1 MKINIGPN
9 TLNKILGISL
19 LIFSV
24 SFIAACSGGKPDK
37 GKTMPVPVL
46 VASVSKETVPVQINA
61 IGNIEAYSTV
71 SIKARVNGEL
81 TAVHFQEGKD
91 VNKGDLLFTIDPR
104 PYKAA
109 LDSAKANLL
118 KDTALYKKAEE
129 DEKRYS
135 ELYKEQLVSR
145 SQYEQI
151 FANAEAL
158 KATVEADKAA
168 VENAELQLSYC
179 TIHAPI
185 SGKTG
190 SLLFNKGNQIKANDD
205 KAMVV
210 INQLQPTYVNF
221 SVPEQNFPEIKKYM
235 SKGSLKIEA
244 VVAKDYQDT
253 EKGTLSFIDNAVDA
267 STGTIRIKGTFAN
280 KSKRLWPGQ
289 FVNVV
294 MTLTTQPD
302 AIVVPL
308 QAVQTGQSGQY
319 VFVVKND
326 MTVEMRPVVANRS
339 FNDKAV
345 IEKGLQPNEKVVTD
359 GQMKLIPGVKIE
371 IKDGKNSKEIKE
383 KQGSKQ

>member
-1 MKINIGPN
+1 MKIKSIVPG
-9 TLNKILGISL
+9 SR
-19 LIFSV
+19 V
-24 SFIAACSGGKPDK
+24 FIALALLTALLPACSGDKSAQGKRP
-37 GKTMPVPVL
+37 PVPVTIGI
-46 VASVSKETVPVQINA
+46 VIKQSIPVQIRA
-61 IGNIEAYSTV
+61 IGNVEAYSTV

-81 TAVHFQEGKD
+81 TGVHFQEGKD

-118 KDTALYKKAEE
+118 KNTALYKKAEE

-145 SQYEQI
+145 SQYEQT

-190 SLLFNKGNQIKANDD
+190 SLLFNKGNQIKANDE

-210 INQLQPTYVNF
+210 INQIQPAYVNF
-221 SVPEQNFPEIKKYM
+221 SVPEQKIPEIKKYM

-244 VVAKDYQDT
+244 VISKDYQDT
-253 EKGTLSFIDNAVDA
+253 EKGTLIFIDNAVDTT
-267 STGTIRIKGTFAN
+267 TGTLRLKGTFTN

-326 MTVEMRPVVANRS
+326 MTVEMRPVVVSMN

-345 IEKGLQPNEKVVTD
+345 IEKGLQFDEKVVTD
-359 GQMKLIPGVKIE
+359 GQMKLTPGAKIE
-371 IKDGKNSKEIKE
+371 IKDSKENKE
-383 KQGSKQ
+383 KEGSKK